1 MEKSDRKRRALP
13 KASEVIQKMFGGEA
27 AKRVKIEETWP
38 ARLVPHVEGNWATY
52 VFIRLSE
59 VEFLE
64 DLLEQQT

>member
-1 MEKSDRKRRALP
+1 MLQ
-13 KASEVIQKMFGGEA
+13 ILFGGEA
-27 AKRVKIEETWP
+27 AKRVKVEEVGP

-64 DLLEQQT
+64 DLLELQN